1 MKRFLLIDAD
11 TAAMH
16 KLGLACLEREVAVSM
31 AENLCEGVRVLLT
44 SSVSLIVVD
53 SSRLRLT
60 PGEHATLFERVAP
73 GVPVVVL
80 IGADADLET
89 LVAYE
94 LAGFTVKTRPA
105 LADDLLDKAGAVELR

>member
-1 MKRFLLIDAD
+1 
-11 TAAMH
+11 
-16 KLGLACLEREVAVSM
+16 
-31 AENLCEGVRVLLT
+31 
-44 SSVSLIVVD
+44 VD

>member
-44 SSVSLIVVD
+44 
-53 SSRLRLT
+53 
-60 PGEHATLFERVAP
+60 
-73 GVPVVVL
+73 
-80 IGADADLET
+80 
-89 LVAYE
+89 
-94 LAGFTVKTRPA
+94 
-105 LADDLLDKAGAVELR
+105 